1 MKKIR
6 EDLYA
11 VDDEAL
17 KSTNELLKRIGELRT
32 LIEKM
37 MAFCYNDDGKINADN
52 LNKIQAQDW
61 FQQSG
66 NITLYLMEWV
76 GRMNSIRSRAE
87 EVVLS
92 ELVYC

>member
-17 KSTNELLKRIGELRT
+17 KFANELLERIGELRT
-32 LIEKM
+32 LIERM

-52 LNKIQAQDW
+52 LNK
-61 FQQSG
+61 
-66 NITLYLMEWV
+66 
-76 GRMNSIRSRAE
+76 RIRLNTPLER
-87 EVVLS
+87 
-92 ELVYC
+92 